1 MIRYRNKIDSKRR
14 KYLLVANCVRM
25 CVHAFDNKWKS
36 KQRRREN
43 VRKASVSSLLL
54 SFAQHPL
61 FLGLELWIR
70 IIVAISYFQL
80 MNQTNNGTLTEFTK
94 KCKKT
99 FDFVDRQ
106 QIKLSSSHQELE
118 NGGRLKTCNQ
128 TLSTR
133 CIQITNMLKENV
145 RWGWF

>member
-1 MIRYRNKIDSKRR
+1 
-14 KYLLVANCVRM
+14 
-25 CVHAFDNKWKS
+25 
-36 KQRRREN
+36 
-43 VRKASVSSLLL
+43 
-54 SFAQHPL
+54 
-61 FLGLELWIR
+61 
-70 IIVAISYFQL
+70 

-145 RWGWF
+145 R